1 MKIRGWLLGFLLLL
15 TAAVLIV
22 RAQAGTHVYTTGDA
36 KAHIGEVASVVGI
49 VEQVASSKKG
59 TQFLDFDGRYPTEPF
74 AAVVFASDAVAV
86 GDIKKYEGQRVI
98 VTGKIT
104 FYGGRPQ
111 IIVREPEALKA
122 AP

>member
-22 RAQAGTHVYTTGDA
+22 RAQTETHVYTTADA
-36 KAHIGEVASVVGI
+36 KNHIGEFASVVGI

-59 TQFLDFDGRYPTEPF
+59 TQFLDFDGKYPDEPF
-74 AAVVFASDAVAV
+74 AAVVFASDVAAV
-86 GDIKKYEGQRVI
+86 GDVKKYESRRVI

-104 FYGGRPQ
+104 LYRGRPE
-111 IIVREPEALKA
+111 IIVREPEALKI

>member
-22 RAQAGTHVYTTGDA
+22 RAQAETHVYTTGDA

-59 TQFLDFDGRYPTEPF
+59 TQFLDFDGRYPSEPF
-74 AAVVFASDAVAV
+74 AAVVFASDAAAV
-86 GDIKKYEGQRVI
+86 GNIRKYEGQRVI

-104 FYGGRPQ
+104 LYEGRPE